1 MLIQHGKKISVKGYK
16 KTSRTIRKLKRG
28 KKYYVRVRT
37 YKKVN
42 GKNYYSAW
50 SKARYVEIK

>member
-1 MLIQHGKKISVKGYK
+1 MKGYK